1 MGIKYSKSNN
11 NNNNNENINELLL
24 ARDYNSSS
32 SSNLEPIIYEI
43 NNLKEE
49 HKKLLIELKNSS
61 EKNYKLEQE
70 INKIQ
75 HNYGQE
81 IYKLN
86 EHIYT
91 LQIDS
96 QTLLN
101 NQKIISEV
109 LQNISSNNI
118 SLEQSK
124 YKTPTTANNSLYK
137 IN

>member
-11 NNNNNENINELLL
+11 NNNENINELLL
-24 ARDYNSSS
+24 TKDYNSN
-32 SSNLEPIIYEI
+32 SNLEPIIYEI

-49 HKKLLIELKNSS
+49 HKKLLIELKNASD
-61 EKNYKLEQE
+61 KNYKLEQE
-70 INKIQ
+70 LNKIQ

-124 YKTPTTANNSLYK
+124 YKNTPNQS
-137 IN
+137 INF

>member
-11 NNNNNENINELLL
+11 NENMNELLL
-24 ARDYNSSS
+24 AKDYNSSS
-32 SSNLEPIIYEI
+32 SSNYNLESIIYEI

-49 HKKLLIELKNSS
+49 HKKLIIELKNSS

-75 HNYGQE
+75 NNYGQE

-86 EHIYT
+86 EHICT

-124 YKTPTTANNSLYK
+124 YKNPITANNSLYK
-137 IN
+137 NN

>member
-1 MGIKYSKSNN
+1 MGLKYSKSNK
-11 NNNNNENINELLL
+11 NENMNELLL
-24 ARDYNSSS
+24 TKDYNYSS
-32 SSNLEPIIYEI
+32 SSNSNLDSLIYEI

-49 HKKLLIELKNSS
+49 HKKLIIELKNNS

-75 HNYGQE
+75 NNYGQE

-124 YKTPTTANNSLYK
+124 YKNPITANNSLYK
-137 IN
+137 NN

>member
-1 MGIKYSKSNN
+1 MGIKYSKS
-11 NNNNNENINELLL
+11 NNNENINELLL

-32 SSNLEPIIYEI
+32 NSNLEPVIYEI

-49 HKKLLIELKNSS
+49 YKKLIIELKNTS

-75 HNYGQE
+75 NNYGQE

-124 YKTPTTANNSLYK
+124 YKNPITANNSLYK
-137 IN
+137 NN

>member
-1 MGIKYSKSNN
+1 MGIKNSKIK
-11 NNNNNENINELLL
+11 NENINELLL

-32 SSNLEPIIYEI
+32 SSNNEYLQPIIYEV
-43 NNLKEE
+43 NYLKEE
-49 HKKLLIELKNSS
+49 NKKLRIEFKNIT
-61 EKNYKLEQE
+61 EKNYKLDEE
-70 INKIQ
+70 INKIH

-86 EHIYT
+86 ENIYT

-124 YKTPTTANNSLYK
+124 YKNTL
-137 IN
+137 

>member
-1 MGIKYSKSNN
+1 MGGKYSKSND
-11 NNNNNENINELLL
+11 NEINQLLLDKYYNINSNTN
-24 ARDYNSSS
+24 A
-32 SSNLEPIIYEI
+32 NLESLIYEI

-49 HKKLLIELKNSS
+49 HKKLIIELKNNS

>member
-1 MGIKYSKSNN
+1 MGGKYSKSND
-11 NNNNNENINELLL
+11 NEINQLLLDKYYNIN
-24 ARDYNSSS
+24 
-32 SSNLEPIIYEI
+32 SNTNANLDSLIYEI

-49 HKKLLIELKNSS
+49 HKKLIIELKNNS

>member
-11 NNNNNENINELLL
+11 NNNENINELLL
-24 ARDYNSSS
+24 TKDYNS
-32 SSNLEPIIYEI
+32 NRNEYLEPIIYEI

-49 HKKLLIELKNSS
+49 HKKLLIELKNASD
-61 EKNYKLEQE
+61 KNYKLEQE
-70 INKIQ
+70 LNKIQ

-118 SLEQSK
+118 SLEESK
-124 YKTPTTANNSLYK
+124 YKNTITPNNSLYK

>member
-1 MGIKYSKSNN
+1 MGIRYSKS
-11 NNNNNENINELLL
+11 NNNNENINELLL
-24 ARDYNSSS
+24 AKDYNSNY
-32 SSNLEPIIYEI
+32 NLESIIYEI

-49 HKKLLIELKNSS
+49 HKKLIIELKNNS

-75 HNYGQE
+75 NNYGQE
-81 IYKLN
+81 LYKLN

-124 YKTPTTANNSLYK
+124 YKNIQTPNNSLYK
-137 IN
+137 NN

>member
-1 MGIKYSKSNN
+1 MGLKYSKSNN
-11 NNNNNENINELLL
+11 NENMNELLL
-24 ARDYNSSS
+24 AKDYNSSS
-32 SSNLEPIIYEI
+32 SSNYNLESIIYEI

-49 HKKLLIELKNSS
+49 HKKLIIELKNTS

-75 HNYGQE
+75 NNYGQE
-81 IYKLN
+81 LYKLN

-124 YKTPTTANNSLYK
+124 YKNPITANNSLYK
-137 IN
+137 LN

>member
-11 NNNNNENINELLL
+11 NENMNELLL
-24 ARDYNSSS
+24 AKDYNSSS
-32 SSNLEPIIYEI
+32 NYNLESIIYEI

-49 HKKLLIELKNSS
+49 HKKLIIELKNSS

-75 HNYGQE
+75 NNYGQE

-86 EHIYT
+86 EHICT

-124 YKTPTTANNSLYK
+124 YKNPITANNSLYK
-137 IN
+137 NN